1 MFLEQISVGSAC
13 VRGLARGATS
23 LVRRLTVISR
33 VDDEVDKDE
42 FFCVWRNREVFE
54 YSLLGWV
61 DRSRC

>member
-1 MFLEQISVGSAC
+1 MFLEQSSAGSAC

-42 FFCVWRNREVFE
+42 FFVSEKQGI
-54 YSLLGWV
+54 L
-61 DRSRC
+61 